1 MFNEVT
7 GYNILDYTYETD
19 PYVNK
24 IKKQNWV
31 YNLLIISFFFK
42 FNFMYIYNQKFNKK
56 KS

>member
-24 IKKQNWV
+24 KKIKKLSI
-31 YNLLIISFFFK
+31 YLLFILLFKK
-42 FNFMYIYNQKFNKK
+42 FNFMYNNFFLV
-56 KS
+56 